1 MSREIK
7 FRAYHKSKNRMFPVY
22 GLGSDFVT
30 EDTLDGL
37 NPETNAFQGKQME
50 DIKVMQF
57 TGSIDI
63 NGKEIFES
71 DIVRLGEGFS
81 PRNRPIVFT
90 KYGSWSIGELGF
102 LIGQM
107 KADGVVH
114 CEVIGNIHE
123 TLLND
128 L

>member
-1 MSREIK
+1 MRELK
-7 FRAYHKSKNRMFPVY
+7 FRGKLLKDSNSFKTYKKGTIIQGGFCNQGSKTFIVAHFNVFEV
-22 GLGSDFVT
+22 
-30 EDTLDGL
+30 E
-37 NPETNAFQGKQME
+37 PES
-50 DIKVMQF
+50 VSQF
-57 TGSIDI
+57 TGSNDK
-63 NGKEIFES
+63 NGEEIFEN
-71 DIVRLGEGFS
+71 DIVRLEEGFS